1 MNTIINPEQEGTG
14 DRRGGL
20 ILDLMILGFRLKDLV
35 TNEAGVNNSIP
46 PLFIEEVAAQPT
58 EEFVEILTFP
68 KKRYRHHVYF
78 NELPPGFAVLPL

>member
-1 MNTIINPEQEGTG
+1 M
-14 DRRGGL
+14 
-20 ILDLMILGFRLKDLV
+20 M
-35 TNEAGVNNSIP
+35 NEAGVSNSIP
-46 PLFIEEVAAQPT
+46 PLFIGEVAAQPT